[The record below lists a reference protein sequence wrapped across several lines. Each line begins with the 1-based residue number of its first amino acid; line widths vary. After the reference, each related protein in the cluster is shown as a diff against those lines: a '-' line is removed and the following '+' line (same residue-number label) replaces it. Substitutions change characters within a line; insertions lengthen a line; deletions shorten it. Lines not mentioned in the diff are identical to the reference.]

1 VATAS
6 PAPSVAAATPTP
18 GAAAFTICKTPAA
31 TASCPLPP
39 GDYSAAIHDAFTLSI
54 ADSGWQEERSAVAID
69 DEPTVVLTRTDD
81 PTQRLSID
89 TGPTS
94 VVLDPT
100 AVEGMIGAAAAFQSS
115 APVPATVG
123 GANGY
128 QVDLA
133 PTKTER
139 IAIGDIG
146 TFDFEAGHRYRLMVL
161 QLPMGQESAQKVI
174 VIDSPAASFDA
185 FAPLASKVLE
195 TVQFQE

>member
-39 GDYSAAIHDAFTLSI
+39 GDYSAAIHDAFTLTI
-54 ADSGWQEERSAVAID
+54 ADSGWQEERSAAAVD
-69 DEPTVVLTRTDD
+69 DEPTVVLARTDD

-100 AVEGMIGAAAAFQSS
+100 AVAGLIGAAAAFQSS
-115 APVPATVG
+115 APVQATVG

-128 QVDLA
+128 QADLA
-133 PTKTER
+133 PTKPER
-139 IAIGDIG
+139 ITIGDIG

-161 QLPMGQESAQKVI
+161 QLPMGQESGQKVI
-174 VIDSPAASFDA
+174 IIDSPDASFDA